1 MSNRANRVALP
12 TYKVTNQYHFSDD
25 EIATFRDI
33 FSQFDKDGDGTLA
46 TKYIGTIMRSLGQSP
61 TEADLHYIVRKVDA
75 DGSGFMDFP
84 EFVTMM
90 ANHMKE
96 EVDSKEDICTAFK
109 AFDDKG
115 SGIIPVE
122 ELRYALT
129 NLGDALT
136 EEEVDE
142 LIKRADVNKDGKVRY
157 EEFVTKMMVAENK
170 HEKDDEV
177 ENGKS

>member
-1 MSNRANRVALP
+1 MSNRVSLP
-12 TYKVTNQYHFSDD
+12 TYKVTNQHNFSDD

-75 DGSGFMDFP
+75 DGSGCMDFP

-90 ANHMKE
+90 ANHMKA

-115 SGIIPVE
+115 SGIIPAE

-157 EEFVTKMMVAENK
+157 EEFVTKMMVADNK
-170 HEKDDEV
+170 NEKDDEV